1 MVLWLPGYSCLA
13 LKIISI
19 EVFVVDQFMKILT
32 DMIPSEECKRLIG
45 RFVDLHFFAISIT
58 CVHV

>member
-13 LKIISI
+13 LKIINV

-32 DMIPSEECKRLIG
+32 NNDPIRRMQTSLIG
-45 RFVDLHFFAISIT
+45 CFVDFHFFAISIT
-58 CVHV
+58 RV